1 MDENAD
7 VQIVHTKKE
16 FRNLRDQSEGLGEM
30 NDYYRSL
37 IKSKIGHPE
46 NPPPKQQS
54 SLPR

>member
-37 IKSKIGHPE
+37 IKSKIGHPD
-46 NPPPKQQS
+46 NMD
-54 SLPR
+54 R